1 MKILFFYE
9 SHCGGE
15 TIATEAIIKEL
26 SQKAIV
32 VRQLLQPL
40 QKTDTLSFF
49 SWIIHGI
56 IRSFITISQ
65 QKDLNWVY
73 TTTFTAGVAAALL
86 KPFIHF
92 QLAWHFHGSR
102 IPPKPHTF
110 FGKSCI
116 TQYIKWAS
124 VKIFHQLFLS
134 HVNIIFVPTH
144 AAAEELKQEF
154 SFLNHK
160 KIIVISNGV
169 DLHEFASVTQKQ
181 KIKLRQKF
189 GFKKEDKVILSIGR
203 LDPYKNLYLLLDV
216 ISLMSKKLPQ
226 VKLLIACP
234 PPHKNE
240 KTYQKLL
247 VNNIHNLHLTHL
259 VKWQMAP
266 PNIADVYHVSDLVV
280 SLSQNERFPLI
291 LLESLAAKT
300 LFAGSRMWSQ
310 DFLSRISRKLL
321 INAINPQTIAK
332 QLRSILMESPALQNK
347 WRHLG
352 YQLVK
357 QYTWINTTESIYST
371 LLTI

>member
-1 MKILFFYE
+1 M
-9 SHCGGE
+9 
-15 TIATEAIIKEL
+15 
-26 SQKAIV
+26 
-32 VRQLLQPL
+32 
-40 QKTDTLSFF
+40 
-49 SWIIHGI
+49 
-56 IRSFITISQ
+56 
-65 QKDLNWVY
+65 
-73 TTTFTAGVAAALL
+73 
-86 KPFIHF
+86 
-92 QLAWHFHGSR
+92 
-102 IPPKPHTF
+102 
-110 FGKSCI
+110 
-116 TQYIKWAS
+116 
-124 VKIFHQLFLS
+124 
-134 HVNIIFVPTH
+134 
-144 AAAEELKQEF
+144 
-154 SFLNHK
+154 
-160 KIIVISNGV
+160 